1 MRCRPAG
8 GLGLAAVRLLC
19 GVLLTLRLLHKEI
32 ERVARAHP
40 GRRMLLDPRHFNA
53 RCNQVKK
60 QFLVRWRTMVVKTT
74 GGRATAEGGARAE
87 GGVKEERGRK
97 KGNPI
102 WNLNA
107 GIADR
112 RN

>member
-1 MRCRPAG
+1 
-8 GLGLAAVRLLC
+8 
-19 GVLLTLRLLHKEI
+19 
-32 ERVARAHP
+32 
-40 GRRMLLDPRHFNA
+40 
-53 RCNQVKK
+53 
-60 QFLVRWRTMVVKTT
+60 MVVKTT
-74 GGRATAEGGARAE
+74 GGRATAEGGARVE